1 MPVVVAI
8 FASTLISDLEW
19 RFVQGITVSE
29 SRGHCPVIDL
39 KQQGYLL
46 QGPISKAPPM
56 SRTPPEK
63 FSSKAM
69 IEPAKPTKR
78 SGPEAH
84 STLLLRTIA
93 ARAPEGFEALRAS
106 WFQVQ
111 G

>member
-1 MPVVVAI
+1 MVVAI

-56 SRTPPEK
+56 SRTPLKSLAP
-63 FSSKAM
+63 
-69 IEPAKPTKR
+69 KP
-78 SGPEAH
+78 
-84 STLLLRTIA
+84 
-93 ARAPEGFEALRAS
+93 
-106 WFQVQ
+106 
-111 G
+111 